1 MRTLRRTASGG
12 AADGTGT
19 GHGTALAALLT
30 ATFIGG
36 FDSSMMLLAAPTLQS
51 ALGASFAQ
59 TQMVVVGY
67 TTAYAV
73 ALMTGGR
80 LGDVLGRRRVFLWGA
95 AGFTLASAVC
105 ALAATPALL
114 IVARVVQG
122 LTAALMLPQVL
133 AIIRASLPPVVR
145 RRAVGLYGATIGL
158 AWVAGPVCGG
168 ALMAWSPFGLG
179 WRALFLVNIPVGV
192 LIVAA
197 ARRRVPESHGP
208 RTRLDVPGAVL
219 LGAALFL
226 LLSVLGGSLALPP
239 VRTAGALV
247 VAGTLLAVFWA
258 RECRLQARSLS
269 PIVPPDLLRRRR
281 FGRGLAA
288 VLAFYAGN
296 QGFLALLAYYVQDGL
311 ERSPLVTSL
320 LFSPLSAGFALASA
334 VGGRVP
340 AHVERRT
347 ALGGISLMAAG
358 LVVFAAM
365 VCWASVSLQLAVL
378 PGALGMLG
386 LGQGLVAGPL
396 ISLVLGSA
404 PLADSGAASAVL
416 LTVTQ
421 LAHACSV
428 AVIGTVFGTVL
439 GGDPGDGT
447 HSLADHA
454 RAAASTTL
462 VVLAVC
468 ALAGLLVH
476 RLFSGG
482 PDGAPAQGPPPDR
495 APGARGGGP

>member
-1 MRTLRRTASGG
+1 MDSGG
-12 AADGTGT
+12 AADGAGT
-19 GHGTALAALLT
+19 GHGMVLVSILT

-36 FDSSMMLLAAPTLQS
+36 FDASIMLLAAPTLQS

-59 TQMVVVGY
+59 TQLVVVGY

-80 LGDVLGRRRVFLWGA
+80 LGDVFGRRRVFLWGA
-95 AGFTLASAVC
+95 AGFTLTSVIC
-105 ALAATPALL
+105 ALATTPTTLV
-114 IVARVVQG
+114 VARVAQG

-133 AIIRASLPPVVR
+133 AIIQASMPPAVR

-168 ALMAWSPFGLG
+168 ALMAWSPYGLG
-179 WRALFLVNIPVGV
+179 WRGLFLVNIPIGV
-192 LIVAA
+192 LIIVGAWK
-197 ARRRVPESHGP
+197 RVPESHGP
-208 RTRLDVPGAVL
+208 RKRLDVMGAVL

-226 LLSVLGGSLALPP
+226 LLSVLGGSLALAPTHF
-239 VRTAGALV
+239 VGALAV
-247 VAGTLLAVFWA
+247 VGALLVVFWT
-258 RECRLQARSLS
+258 RERRLEARSSS
-269 PIVPPDLLRRRR
+269 PIVPPDLFRKGR
-281 FGRGLAA
+281 FALGLAA

-320 LFSPLSAGFALASA
+320 LFFPLSAGFALASA
-334 VGGRVP
+334 VGGRIP
-340 AHVERRT
+340 AHIERRT

-358 LVVFAAM
+358 LAVFAAV
-365 VCWASVSLQLAVL
+365 VCWAPVSLQMAVM

-396 ISLVLGSA
+396 ISLVLSTA
-404 PLADSGAASAVL
+404 PLEDSGAASAVL

-428 AVIGTVFGTVL
+428 AVVGSVFSAIL
-439 GGDPGDGT
+439 GEGA
-447 HSLADHA
+447 HSVADHA
-454 RAAASTTL
+454 RAATFTTL

-468 ALAGLLVH
+468 LLAGILVH
-476 RLFSGG
+476 RLFSGVHG
-482 PDGAPAQGPPPDR
+482 SPDAVPAAKGR
-495 APGARGGGP
+495 APRG